1 MSFLIFFI
9 KFKNN
14 PPISCLLQ
22 LKVREVFFSG
32 PWYRGQRLTS
42 LIIFCAIAMLSLL
55 VVSIANQREER
66 LRSRRIRLKKLKMRV
81 DELETLLIHL
91 THLLENP
98 DILIQIN
105 DEIVD
110 MYQAMIDLDPSLPY
124 LEAGLTTAQQRGGH
138 LGANQPLAP
147 KRLLESDVKIVLA
160 QKHLTEAAKVIRHRQ
175 AHAKISMEEMQ
186 VFVRELSYQ
195 HLMVDAISM
204 IGQGHKAMNRS
215 NPLSAHAYYKKAR
228 QLLIQSTHSDERRR
242 QMSKELAEILD
253 GKRTSI
259 SQTLM
264 PETYLNP
271 DIQSQ
276 RTDQLL
282 DDMLDKSS
290 DP

>member
-1 MSFLIFFI
+1 M
-9 KFKNN
+9 
-14 PPISCLLQ
+14 
-22 LKVREVFFSG
+22 
-32 PWYRGQRLTS
+32 TS
-42 LIIFCAIAMLSLL
+42 LIIFCAIAILSLL

-66 LRSRRIRLKKLKMRV
+66 LRSRRIRLRKLKMRV

-110 MYQAMIDLDPSLPY
+110 MYQAMIDLDPNLPY
-124 LEAGLTTAQQRGGH
+124 LEAGLNTAQQRGSH
-138 LGANQPLAP
+138 LAGNLPLKP
-147 KRLLESDVKIVLA
+147 KRLLESDVKIALA

-186 VFVRELSYQ
+186 LFVRELSYQ

-204 IGQGHKAMNRS
+204 IGQGHKALNKS

-228 QLLIQSTHSDERRR
+228 QLLIQSTHSDSRRH
-242 QMSKELAEILD
+242 QMIKELADILE
-253 GKRTSI
+253 GRRASI
-259 SQTLM
+259 SETLM

-271 DIQSQ
+271 DLQSQ
-276 RTDQLL
+276 KTDQLL
-282 DDMLDKSS
+282 DDLLE
-290 DP
+290 